1 MAGQEKAVPSSP
13 EGVSEESEVVLGKR
27 KTYPKKSLQQ
37 LGSPVELP
45 QEVLV
50 EFHLDTPPF
59 DQQHAT
65 SHQTKATFCLFPM
78 QALNWQTVL
87 CTQSCA
93 APSEMPVSEAISS

>member
-59 DQQHAT
+59 DQQHANI
-65 SHQTKATFCLFPM
+65 PP
-78 QALNWQTVL
+78 NEGNVL
-87 CTQSCA
+87 PLPYA
-93 APSEMPVSEAISS
+93 GAELADGPLHAKLRRAFGDAGF